1 MILSFCYLSKL
12 QYLCAMSNT
21 TQALNALK
29 NIETLFEKSGSNMTF
44 TEISELAIAIHEI
57 KSFIQSIQEKEVA
70 ELNRAEAMNQKRS
83 RYQKFIVVSNDGRQ
97 HSMKEWLRTHEN
109 ITLRQLASKI
119 SHEISRIL
127 VNKYH
132 FRKTVDN
139 NANLVLH
146 YQP

>member
-1 MILSFCYLSKL
+1 MTNSIS
-12 QYLCAMSNT
+12 
-21 TQALNALK
+21 ALNALK
-29 NIETLFEKSGSNMTF
+29 TLETQFEKSGSNMTF

-70 ELNRAEAMNQKRS
+70 ELTRTELTKQSRA
-83 RYQKFIVVSNDGRQ
+83 RYQKFIVVSNDGKQ

-109 ITLRQLASKI
+109 IALKQLASKI

-132 FRKTVDN
+132 FRKTVDT
-139 NANLVLH
+139 NANLVIH

>member
-1 MILSFCYLSKL
+1 MTNST
-12 QYLCAMSNT
+12 A
-21 TQALNALK
+21 ALAALK
-29 NIETLFEKSGSNMTF
+29 NIETRFENLGLNMTF

-57 KSFIQSIQEKEVA
+57 KSFIQSIKEKEDA
-70 ELNRAEAMNQKRS
+70 EFNRAEVTNQLRA
-83 RYQKFIVVSNDGRQ
+83 RYQKFIVVSNHGKQ
-97 HSMKEWLRTHEN
+97 HAMKEWLRTNEN
-109 ITLRQLASKI
+109 IELQQLSSKI

-146 YQP
+146 YQPN

>member
-1 MILSFCYLSKL
+1 MTNSIS
-12 QYLCAMSNT
+12 
-21 TQALNALK
+21 ALNALK
-29 NIETLFEKSGSNMTF
+29 TLETQFEKSGSNMTF

-57 KSFIQSIQEKEVA
+57 KSFIQSVQEKEVA
-70 ELNRAEAMNQKRS
+70 ESTRTELSKQSRA
-83 RYQKFIVVSNDGRQ
+83 RYQKFIVVSNDGKQ

-109 ITLRQLASKI
+109 KELRMLATKI

>member
-1 MILSFCYLSKL
+1 
-12 QYLCAMSNT
+12 MSNT

-29 NIETLFEKSGSNMTF
+29 NIETQFEKSGSNMTF
-44 TEISELAIAIHEI
+44 TEISKFAIAIHEI
-57 KSFIQSIQEKEVA
+57 KSFIQSVQEKEVA
-70 ELNRAEAMNQKRS
+70 EFTRTELSKQSRA
-83 RYQKFIVVSNDGRQ
+83 RYQKFIVVSNDGKQ

-109 ITLRQLASKI
+109 KELRMLASKI

-127 VNKYH
+127 TNKYH

>member
-1 MILSFCYLSKL
+1 MTN
-12 QYLCAMSNT
+12 SNS
-21 TQALNALK
+21 ALNALK
-29 NIETLFEKSGSNMTF
+29 TLETQFETSGSNMTF

-57 KSFIQSIQEKEVA
+57 KSFIQSVQEKEVA
-70 ELNRAEAMNQKRS
+70 ESTRTELSKQSRA
-83 RYQKFIVVSNDGRQ
+83 RYQKFIVVSNDGKQ

-109 ITLRQLASKI
+109 KELRMLAIKI

-132 FRKTVDN
+132 FRKTVDT

>member
-1 MILSFCYLSKL
+1 MTN
-12 QYLCAMSNT
+12 SNS
-21 TQALNALK
+21 ALNAL
-29 NIETLFEKSGSNMTF
+29 NTLETQFEKSGSNMTF

-57 KSFIQSIQEKEVA
+57 KSFIQSVQVKEVA
-70 ELNRAEAMNQKRS
+70 ESTRTELSKQSRA
-83 RYQKFIVVSNDGRQ
+83 RYQKFIVVSNDGKQ

-109 ITLRQLASKI
+109 IELQKLASKI

-132 FRKTVDN
+132 FRKTVDT

>member
-1 MILSFCYLSKL
+1 MSKL

-29 NIETLFEKSGSNMTF
+29 TLETQFEKSGSNMTF

-57 KSFIQSIQEKEVA
+57 KSFIQSVQEKEVA
-70 ELNRAEAMNQKRS
+70 ESTRTELSKQSRA
-83 RYQKFIVVSNDGRQ
+83 RYQKFIVVSNDGKQ

-109 ITLRQLASKI
+109 KELRMLATKI

>member
-1 MILSFCYLSKL
+1 MTN
-12 QYLCAMSNT
+12 SNS
-21 TQALNALK
+21 ALNALK
-29 NIETLFEKSGSNMTF
+29 TLETQFEKSGSNMTF

-57 KSFIQSIQEKEVA
+57 KSFIQSVQEKEVA
-70 ELNRAEAMNQKRS
+70 ESTRTELSKQSRA
-83 RYQKFIVVSNDGRQ
+83 RYQKFTVVSNDGKQ

-109 ITLRQLASKI
+109 KELRMLASKI

-127 VNKYH
+127 INKYH

>member
-1 MILSFCYLSKL
+1 MTNSIS
-12 QYLCAMSNT
+12 
-21 TQALNALK
+21 ALNALK
-29 NIETLFEKSGSNMTF
+29 TLETQFEKSGSNMTF

-57 KSFIQSIQEKEVA
+57 KSFIQSVQEKEVA
-70 ELNRAEAMNQKRS
+70 ESTRTELSKQSRA
-83 RYQKFIVVSNDGRQ
+83 RYQKFIVVSNDGKQ

-109 ITLRQLASKI
+109 KELRMLATKI

-132 FRKTVDN
+132 FRKTVDT

>member
-1 MILSFCYLSKL
+1 MTNSIS
-12 QYLCAMSNT
+12 
-21 TQALNALK
+21 ALNALK
-29 NIETLFEKSGSNMTF
+29 TLETQFEKSGSNMTF

-57 KSFIQSIQEKEVA
+57 KSFIQSVQEKEDA
-70 ELNRAEAMNQKRS
+70 EFTRVELSKQSRA
-83 RYQKFIVVSNDGRQ
+83 RYQKFIVVSNDGKQ

-109 ITLRQLASKI
+109 KELRMLATKI

>member
-1 MILSFCYLSKL
+1 MNI
-12 QYLCAMSNT
+12 T
-21 TQALNALK
+21 TRALTALK
-29 NIETLFEKSGSNMTF
+29 NIETQFEKSGSNMTF

-57 KSFIQSIQEKEVA
+57 KSFIQSIQEKEAV
-70 ELNRAEAMNQKRS
+70 ELTTHSRA
-83 RYQKFIVVSNDGRQ
+83 RYQKFIVVSNDGKQ

-109 ITLRQLASKI
+109 IELQKLASKI

-132 FRKTVDN
+132 FRKTVDT

-146 YQP
+146 YHPNSPNLGTI

>member
-1 MILSFCYLSKL
+1 MNFTVK
-12 QYLCAMSNT
+12 
-21 TQALNALK
+21 ALTALK
-29 NIETLFEKSGSNMTF
+29 NIETQFEKSGSNMTF

-57 KSFIQSIQEKEVA
+57 KSFIQSVQEKEVA
-70 ELNRAEAMNQKRS
+70 ESTRTELSKQSRA
-83 RYQKFIVVSNDGRQ
+83 RYQKFIVVSNDGKQ

-109 ITLRQLASKI
+109 KELRMLATKI

-132 FRKTVDN
+132 FRKTVDT

>member
-1 MILSFCYLSKL
+1 MNFTVK
-12 QYLCAMSNT
+12 
-21 TQALNALK
+21 ALTALK
-29 NIETLFEKSGSNMTF
+29 NIETQFEKSGSNMTF

-57 KSFIQSIQEKEVA
+57 KSFIQSVQEKEDA
-70 ELNRAEAMNQKRS
+70 EFTRVELSKQSRA
-83 RYQKFIVVSNDGRQ
+83 RYQKFIVVSNDGKQ

-109 ITLRQLASKI
+109 KELRMLATKI

>member
-1 MILSFCYLSKL
+1 MTNSIS
-12 QYLCAMSNT
+12 
-21 TQALNALK
+21 ALNALK
-29 NIETLFEKSGSNMTF
+29 TLETQFEKSGSNMTF

-57 KSFIQSIQEKEVA
+57 KSFIQSVQEKEVA
-70 ELNRAEAMNQKRS
+70 ESTRTELSKQSRA
-83 RYQKFIVVSNDGRQ
+83 RYQKFIVVSNDGKQ

-109 ITLRQLASKI
+109 KELRMLASKI

-127 VNKYH
+127 INKYH

>member
-1 MILSFCYLSKL
+1 MTNSIS
-12 QYLCAMSNT
+12 
-21 TQALNALK
+21 ALNALK
-29 NIETLFEKSGSNMTF
+29 TLETQFEKSGSNMTF
-44 TEISELAIAIHEI
+44 IEISELAIAIHEI
-57 KSFIQSIQEKEVA
+57 KSFIQSVQEKEVA
-70 ELNRAEAMNQKRS
+70 ESTRTELSKQSRA
-83 RYQKFIVVSNDGRQ
+83 RYQKFIVVSNDGKQ

-109 ITLRQLASKI
+109 KELRMLATKI

>member
-1 MILSFCYLSKL
+1 MTNSIS
-12 QYLCAMSNT
+12 
-21 TQALNALK
+21 ALNALK
-29 NIETLFEKSGSNMTF
+29 TLETQFEKSGSNMTF

-57 KSFIQSIQEKEVA
+57 KSFIQSVQEKEVA
-70 ELNRAEAMNQKRS
+70 ESTRTELSKQSRA
-83 RYQKFIVVSNDGRQ
+83 RYQKFIVVSNDGKQ

-109 ITLRQLASKI
+109 TELRMLASKI

-127 VNKYH
+127 INKYH

>member
-1 MILSFCYLSKL
+1 MNLTVKALS
-12 QYLCAMSNT
+12 
-21 TQALNALK
+21 ALK
-29 NIETLFEKSGSNMTF
+29 NIETQFEKAGSNMTF
-44 TEISELAIAIHEI
+44 IEISELAIAIHEI

-70 ELNRAEAMNQKRS
+70 ELNRAEVMNQKRS

-97 HSMKEWLRTHEN
+97 NSMKEWLRTHEN
-109 ITLRQLASKI
+109 KELRMLASKI

-139 NANLVLH
+139 YANLVLH
-146 YQP
+146 YQPN

>member
-1 MILSFCYLSKL
+1 
-12 QYLCAMSNT
+12 MSNT

-29 NIETLFEKSGSNMTF
+29 TLETQFEKSGSNMTF

-57 KSFIQSIQEKEVA
+57 KSFIQSVQEKEVA
-70 ELNRAEAMNQKRS
+70 ESTRTELSKQSRA
-83 RYQKFIVVSNDGRQ
+83 RYQKFIVVSNDGKQ

-109 ITLRQLASKI
+109 KELRMLASKI